1 MAPVVKRLLDITIS
15 ASALILLAPLM
26 LLIGIA
32 VRLDSPGPALFWS
45 QRFGRGGQ
53 LFWMP
58 KFRTMRTDAPQL
70 PTHLLKDSV
79 SLLTGL
85 GPILRRSSLDELPQL
100 WSVLVG
106 DMSLVG
112 PRPGLFNQHDLIDLR
127 RENGSAACLPGITGW
142 AQINGR
148 DALTLEDKVALDGE
162 YSQRQSLLFDI
173 RVLALTIVK
182 VARAD
187 SIKH

>member
-1 MAPVVKRLLDITIS
+1 MKRLLDIVVS
-15 ASALILLAPLM
+15 ASALVVLSPLLA
-26 LLIGIA
+26 LIAIA
-32 VRLDSPGPALFWS
+32 VRLDSSGPALFWS
-45 QRFGRGGQ
+45 QRFGKGGQ

-58 KFRTMRTDAPQL
+58 KFRTMCTDAPQL
-70 PTHLLKDSV
+70 PTHLIQNSV
-79 SLLTGL
+79 PLLTNL
-85 GPILRRSSLDELPQL
+85 GSILRRSSLDELPQL

-112 PRPGLFNQHDLIDLR
+112 PRPGLFNQHDLLEMR
-127 RENGSAACLPGITGW
+127 RENGSSGCLPGITGW

-162 YSQRQSLLFDI
+162 YSQRQGLLFDLSI
-173 RVLALTIVK
+173 LALTVVK
-182 VARAD
+182 VVRAD

>member
-1 MAPVVKRLLDITIS
+1 MKRSIDIAVSAAALL
-15 ASALILLAPLM
+15 LLSPL
-26 LLIGIA
+26 LVLIGLA
-32 VRLDSPGPALFWS
+32 VRLDSAGPALFWS
-45 QRFGRGGQ
+45 QRFGKGGR

-70 PTHLLKDSV
+70 PTHLLQDSV
-79 SLLTGL
+79 SLLTNL

-112 PRPGLFNQHDLIDLR
+112 PRPGLFNQDDLIDLR
-127 RENGSAACLPGITGW
+127 RKNGSSELLPGITGW
-142 AQINGR
+142 AQVNGR

-162 YSQRQSLLFDI
+162 YSQRRGLLFDFRI
-173 RVLALTIVK
+173 LALTVVK
-182 VARAD
+182 VLRAE

>member
-1 MAPVVKRLLDITIS
+1 MKRLLDIAVS
-15 ASALILLAPLM
+15 ASALVLLAPLM
-26 LLIGIA
+26 LLIALA

-45 QRFGRGGQ
+45 QRFGRGGR

-58 KFRTMRTDAPQL
+58 KFRTMRVDAPQL
-70 PTHLLKDSV
+70 PTHLLQNSV
-79 SLLTGL
+79 SLLTNL

-127 RENGSAACLPGITGW
+127 RENGSECLLPGITGW
-142 AQINGR
+142 AQVNGR

-162 YSQRQSLLFDI
+162 YSQRQSLLFDFRI
-173 RVLALTIVK
+173 MALTLVK
-182 VARAD
+182 VVRAD

>member
-1 MAPVVKRLLDITIS
+1 MLLKRLLDIGIAAT
-15 ASALILLAPLM
+15 ALVILSPLM

-45 QRFGRGGQ
+45 QRFGRDGQ

-70 PTHLLKDSV
+70 PTHLLADSV
-79 SLLTGL
+79 NLLTGL
-85 GPILRRSSLDELPQL
+85 GSILRRSSLDELPQL

-112 PRPGLFNQHDLIDLR
+112 PRPGLFNQGDLIEKR
-127 RENGSAACLPGITGW
+127 RENGSHALLPGITGW

-148 DALTLEDKVALDGE
+148 DALTLDDKVALDGE
-162 YSQRQSLLFDI
+162 YSRRHDLLFDLRI
-173 RVLALTIVK
+173 LVLTVVK
-182 VARAD
+182 VVRAD

>member
-1 MAPVVKRLLDITIS
+1 MRKLKRLIDIIVA
-15 ASALILLAPLM
+15 ASALLLLAPLM
-26 LLIGIA
+26 LLIAIA
-32 VRLDSPGPALFWS
+32 VRIDSPGPALFWS
-45 QRFGRGGQ
+45 QRFGKSGE

-70 PTHLLKDSV
+70 PTHLLADSV
-79 SLLTGL
+79 SLLTNL

-112 PRPGLFNQHDLIDLR
+112 PRPALFNQNDLIEMH
-127 RENGSAACLPGITGW
+127 RENGSSALLPGITGW

-162 YSQRQSLLFDI
+162 FSQRQSLVFDFRI
-173 RVLALTIVK
+173 LVETVVK
-182 VARAD
+182 VVRAD
-187 SIKH
+187 SITH